1 MVCSLQTA
9 LVSTGFSG
17 LSCRDMIVRT
27 MLGLTG
33 AERVQR
39 GPPAP
44 GTGREPHAVAHT
56 LGPNRIVLYSVAY
69 CVANGPD
76 TLA

>member
-1 MVCSLQTA
+1 
-9 LVSTGFSG
+9 
-17 LSCRDMIVRT
+17 MIVRT

-39 GPPAP
+39 GRPVP
-44 GTGREPHAVAHT
+44 GTGREPHAVVHT
-56 LGPNRIVLYSVAY
+56 RGPNRIVLYSVAY